1 LRCGGPPGRCVISR
15 DSTNLKAP
23 PGTGHSKPVLS
34 VNIEHEKDL
43 VTARQR
49 ARQLSALLGFSE
61 QDQARIA
68 TAVSEIGRNAYRYA
82 NGGRLDFSMDLQA
95 RPQILWMQVSDRG
108 RGIDDLESVL
118 AGTYISETG
127 MGLGLSGTR
136 RLMDEFQIASS
147 PGQGTTVRFGKSLPA
162 GAKRVETADLGRICS
177 TLLQEKP
184 AGAVAELDSQNRM
197 LLQALDSLR
206 LRESEL
212 ERRQQDLARL
222 NVELEETNRGV
233 VALYAELDEKA
244 AALRRADEMKSR
256 FLSHVS
262 HEFRTPVN
270 SVLALTRLLLLRSDG
285 ELSPEQE
292 KQVGYIRDAAQQLA
306 DIVND
311 LLDLAKVES
320 GKTEIRPTWIDTGQF
335 LGATRALMR
344 PLASNEAVSLVF
356 EDVSPPLSFESDE
369 SKLGQILRNLISNSL
384 KFTQEGEVRVSAG
397 LSCSGDSIVFR
408 VRDTGIG
415 IAPADQERI
424 FQEFAQIEHPIQKR
438 VKGTGLGLPLS
449 RRLAILLGG
458 TLEVAS
464 GLGTGSTFTL
474 TLPYRPPMAAPAEHN
489 EAVRRVLSK
498 TILLVDDEA
507 TSRYLIHR
515 LLQGTGH
522 QIVEATA
529 SEAAER
535 ARFEAPALVL
545 LDLAMPDHSGF
556 EVLDQLKSD
565 QATADIP
572 VIIHTSK
579 LMTEVD
585 YARLGNRISA
595 VLPKGTEGRRPALLA
610 MREILDEP
618 HLFCSEPEFE

>member
-1 LRCGGPPGRCVISR
+1 MKPQAETSHV
-15 DSTNLKAP
+15 
-23 PGTGHSKPVLS
+23 KPVLS
-34 VNIEHEKDL
+34 VNIEQERDL

-49 ARQLSALLGFSE
+49 ARHLSALLGFGE
-61 QDQARIA
+61 QDQTRIA
-68 TAVSEIGRNAYRYA
+68 TAVSEIARNAYQYA
-82 NGGRLDFSMDLQA
+82 NGGRVDFSIDLQA
-95 RPQILWMQVSDRG
+95 RPQFLWVQVSDRG
-108 RGIDDLESVL
+108 GGIQDLESVL
-118 AGTYISETG
+118 AGAYVSATG
-127 MGLGLSGTR
+127 MGLGLMGTR

-147 PGQGTTVRFGKSLPA
+147 AMQGTTVRFGKPLPA
-162 GAKRVETADLGRICS
+162 GAKPVDMADLARTCS
-177 TLLQEKP
+177 TLLQQRA
-184 AGAVAELDSQNRM
+184 AGAIEELDSQNRM
-197 LLQALDSLR
+197 LLQTLDTLR

-244 AALRRADEMKSR
+244 AALRRADEIKSR

-270 SVLALTRLLLLRSDG
+270 SVLALARLLLMRTDG

-320 GKTEIRPTWIDTGQF
+320 GKTEVRLTRIDTGQF

-356 EDVSPPLSFESDE
+356 EDLSPSVVFESDE

-384 KFTQEGEVRVSAG
+384 KFTQQGEVRVSAG
-397 LSCSGDSIVFR
+397 LSPSGESVVFC
-408 VRDTGIG
+408 VKDTGIG
-415 IAPADQERI
+415 IAPEDQERI
-424 FQEFAQIEHPIQKR
+424 FQEFAQIEHPIQER

-458 TLEVAS
+458 TLEVESA
-464 GLGTGSTFTL
+464 LGTGSVFKL
-474 TLPYRPPMAAPAEHN
+474 SLPYRAPMGADRAASSENARPT
-489 EAVRRVLSK
+489 RPK
-498 TILLVDDEA
+498 TILLVDDEP
-507 TSRYLIHR
+507 TSRYLMHR
-515 LLQGTGH
+515 LLQGTAY
-522 QIVEATA
+522 QIVEATG
-529 SEAAER
+529 SDAAER
-535 ARFEAPALVL
+535 ARFEAPALIL
-545 LDLAMPDHSGF
+545 LDLAMPDQSGF

-565 QATADIP
+565 RVTAGIP

-579 LMTEVD
+579 LMTEID
-585 YARLGNRISA
+585 YARLGERISA
-595 VLPKGTEGRRPALLA
+595 VLPKGTEDRRPALMA
-610 MREILDEP
+610 IREILDEP
-618 HLFCSEPEFE
+618 YLFCSEPEFELGI